1 MYKMKMK
8 VTQELKN
15 LTKQIEVKN
24 KTACREGMI
33 EQKDSEYKFNCWLR
47 DENINIW
54 LGTFDS
60 SLVIFNLPSS
70 SKEQLINLKERPF
83 DSNS

>member
-33 EQKDSEYKFNCWLR
+33 EQKDSDYKFNCWLR
-47 DENINIW
+47 N
-54 LGTFDS
+54 
-60 SLVIFNLPSS
+60 
-70 SKEQLINLKERPF
+70 
-83 DSNS
+83 